1 MPRDDRPYYLARAEW
16 ELARARASAHPD
28 AARAHA
34 LLAGYYFDRVYGDP
48 PTDEVG
54 EQLRAAE

>member
-16 ELARARASAHPD
+16 ELSRARASVHPD

-34 LLAGYYFDRVYGDP
+34 LLAGYYFDRVFGDP
-48 PTDEVG
+48 QADNDG
-54 EQLRAAE
+54 DRLDAAE

>member
-16 ELARARASAHPD
+16 ELTRARASEHPD

-34 LLAGYYFDRVYGDP
+34 LLAGYYFDRVFGDP
-48 PTDEVG
+48 PADG
-54 EQLRAAE
+54 DAGQPGAAE